1 MTPVPDVAHLKSV
14 EIPALLVSRETDAIG
29 QFGRLADSDALEE
42 ASNLLEA
49 NATGRLASGIEGI
62 VSVLAMANPERVGA
76 SPSFVDRL
84 LGRHIERS
92 VRYQHARESLDAR
105 IYDADVHA
113 DFVRQ
118 AINAINKLIALHEH
132 EVAWISAHLEA
143 GRQFLDENADAG
155 VVMDQVLQFER
166 PRERFV
172 RKLGNL
178 ATLLASHEMSLAQM
192 KMAKAQAV
200 SMLDSYHE
208 TVRVLVP
215 VWRQHTLALITAKN
229 MSPEMVRAASTAHRA
244 LMASLA
250 GALDKH
256 HN

>member
-1 MTPVPDVAHLKSV
+1 MTPVPNVAHLRNV
-14 EIPALLVSRETDAIG
+14 VIPTLLLSKETDAIG

-42 ASNLLEA
+42 ASNLMEA

-62 VSVLAMANPERVGA
+62 VSVLAMANPERVTTPA
-76 SPSFVDRL
+76 SFLDRL
-84 LGRHIERS
+84 FGRHIERS
-92 VRYQHARESLDAR
+92 VQYQHARDSLDAR
-105 IYDADVHA
+105 INDADVHA
-113 DFVRQ
+113 DFVRR
-118 AINAINKLIALHEH
+118 AINAIDKLIALHEH
-132 EVAWISAHLEA
+132 EVVWTTTHLEA
-143 GRQFLDENADAG
+143 GRQFLVENADAG
-155 VVMDQVLQFER
+155 VVPDQVLQLER

-192 KMAKAQAV
+192 KLAKAQAV
-200 SMLDSYHE
+200 AMLDSYHQ

-215 VWRQHTLALITAKN
+215 VWRQHTLALITVKS

-250 GALDKH
+250 GALDKY
-256 HN
+256 NN